1 MLQKRAYKY
10 RFYPTP
16 EQAEQLARTFG
27 CARFIYNWGLQL
39 RKEAWFERQEQIGYS
54 NTAKQLAALKQAP
67 ETAWLSEVS
76 SVVLQQSLRH
86 LDTAFRNFF
95 AKRGGYPTFKSKRR
109 GGQSASYMAN
119 GFSFHDGQITLAK
132 QDKPLDIR
140 WSRQLPAEVKIS
152 SITVSKDAAG
162 RYFASLLVEED
173 IQPLPETDKSIALD
187 VGLKTFA
194 MPHEGEPV
202 ANPKYL
208 GTRLKRL
215 ARYQR
220 SMARKLECAKVQV
233 GLKGKGIPKGVRI
246 PRSNNHQKAAAKVA
260 RLHASVNDARNDF
273 LHQLSTRIVRENQVV
288 AVEDLNV
295 SGMIQNPK
303 LARDISDA
311 SWSRFR
317 SMLEYKCAWYG
328 RQFVATDR
336 WLPTSK
342 RCSDCGYTLDEL
354 RLSVR
359 EWTCPACGAQHDRDR
374 NAAKNI
380 LNAALATIKES
391 TTAGL
396 AGSYACQDAAP
407 AAST

>member
-1 MLQKRAYKY
+1 MIQKRAYKY
-10 RFYPTP
+10 RFYPTT
-16 EQAEQLARTFG
+16 EQAQQLARTFG

-39 RKEAWFERQEQIGYS
+39 RKDAWFERHEQIGYQD
-54 NTAKQLAALKQAP
+54 AARQLAALKQAP

-95 AKRGGYPTFKSKRR
+95 QKRGGYPTFKSKRR
-109 GGQSASYMAN
+109 GGLAASYMAN
-119 GFSFHDGQITLAK
+119 GFTFHDGKLTLAK
-132 QDKPLDIR
+132 QKEPLDIR
-140 WSRQLPAEVKIS
+140 WSRALPDGAKASSVTVSRDAANRYFVSLLIEEEILALPA
-152 SITVSKDAAG
+152 TG
-162 RYFASLLVEED
+162 
-173 IQPLPETDKSIALD
+173 KSIALD

-208 GTRLKRL
+208 GARLKRL

-220 SMARKLECAKVQV
+220 RMARKLECAKAQM
-233 GLKGKGIPKGVRI
+233 GLKGKCIPKGVRI

-260 RLHASVNDARNDF
+260 RLHASVSDARNDF

-303 LARDISDA
+303 LGRGISDA

-317 SMLEYKCAWYG
+317 NMLEYKCAWYG

-342 RCSDCGYTLDEL
+342 RCSDCGYTLAEL
-354 RLSVR
+354 SLSVR
-359 EWTCPACGAQHDRDR
+359 DWTCPACGAQHDRDR

-396 AGSYACQDAAP
+396 AGSYACQAP
-407 AAST
+407 ERCAT

>member
-10 RFYPTP
+10 RFYPTT
-16 EQAEQLARTFG
+16 EQVQQLARTFG
-27 CARFIYNWGLQL
+27 CARFVYNWGLQV
-39 RKEAWFERQEQIGYS
+39 RKDAWFERQEKIGYQD
-54 NTAKQLAALKQAP
+54 TAKQIAVLKHAP

-86 LDTAFRNFF
+86 LDTAFSNFF
-95 AKRGGYPTFKSKRR
+95 QKRNGYPTFKSKRR
-109 GGQSASYMAN
+109 GVQSASYMAN
-119 GFSFHDGQITLAK
+119 GFSFRDGNLTLAK
-132 QDKPLDIR
+132 QKEPLDIR
-140 WSRQLPAEVKIS
+140 WSRALPDSAKVS
-152 SITVSKDAAG
+152 SVTVSRDAAN
-162 RYFASLLVEED
+162 RYFVSLLIEEE
-173 IQPLPETDKSIALD
+173 IHALLVTDKSIALD
-187 VGLKTFA
+187 VGIKIFA

-202 ANPKYL
+202 ANPKCL
-208 GTRLKRL
+208 DAKLKRL

-220 SMARKLECAKVQV
+220 RMARKLECAKAQM
-233 GLKGKGIPKGVRI
+233 GLKGKDIPKGVRI

-260 RLHASVNDARNDF
+260 RLHASVSDARNDF

-295 SGMIQNPK
+295 SGMIQNPN
-303 LARDISDA
+303 LARGISDA
-311 SWSRFR
+311 SWSKFR

-354 RLSVR
+354 PLSVR
-359 EWTCPACGAQHDRDR
+359 AWTCPACGAQHDRDR

-380 LNAALATIKES
+380 LKAALATIKES

-396 AGSYACQDAAP
+396 AGSYVCQETAQ

>member
-10 RFYPTP
+10 RFYPTT
-16 EQAEQLARTFG
+16 EQVQQLARTFG
-27 CARFIYNWGLQL
+27 CARFIYNWGLRL
-39 RKEAWFERQEQIGYS
+39 RKDAWFERQEQIGYQD
-54 NTAKQLAALKQAP
+54 TARQLAALKQAP
-67 ETAWLSEVS
+67 ETAWLSDGAKVS
-76 SVVLQQSLRH
+76 SL
-86 LDTAFRNFF
+86 
-95 AKRGGYPTFKSKRR
+95 
-109 GGQSASYMAN
+109 
-119 GFSFHDGQITLAK
+119 
-132 QDKPLDIR
+132 
-140 WSRQLPAEVKIS
+140 
-152 SITVSKDAAG
+152 TVCRDAAH
-162 RYFASLLVEED
+162 RYFVSLLIEEE
-173 IQPLPETDKSIALD
+173 IHALPVTDKSIALD

-220 SMARKLECAKVQV
+220 RMARKLECAKAQM
-233 GLKGKGIPKGVRI
+233 GLKGKDISKGVRI
-246 PRSNNHQKAAAKVA
+246 PLSNNHQKAAAKVA
-260 RLHASVNDARNDF
+260 RLHASVSDARNDF
-273 LHQLSTRIVRENQVV
+273 LHQISTRIVRENQVV

-303 LARDISDA
+303 LARGISDA

-354 RLSVR
+354 PLSVR
-359 EWTCPACGAQHDRDR
+359 AWTCPACGAQYGRDR

-380 LNAALATIKES
+380 LNAALTTIKES

-396 AGSYACQDAAP
+396 AGSDACQAP
-407 AAST
+407 ERCAT